1 MKCTESRELRV
12 LSMNQLNAKLSELYK
27 ELPPRKRAFQRKYRQ
42 HILNLINQIKHEQ
55 TMRRKS
61 IKDTRNMDR
70 NTQTIIMDTITK
82 ELFDN
87 YLKLQRS
94 GIMNMTDI
102 EQGAR
107 ILRCTQDEYETILW
121 NYTALKNKFYPKSK

>member
-1 MKCTESRELRV
+1 
-12 LSMNQLNAKLSELYK
+12 
-27 ELPPRKRAFQRKYRQ
+27 
-42 HILNLINQIKHEQ
+42 
-55 TMRRKS
+55 
-61 IKDTRNMDR
+61 MDNPGSC
-70 NTQTIIMDTITK
+70 NTDSFLGNHPNKTIIMDTITK

-107 ILRCTQDEYETILW
+107 ILRCIQDEYETILW

>member
-1 MKCTESRELRV
+1 MKCTESRELRDF
-12 LSMNQLNAKLSELYK
+12 SMNQLNAKLSELYK
-27 ELPPRKRAFQRKYRQ
+27 ELPSCKWAFQRKYRQ

-55 TMRRKS
+55 TMRRKRV
-61 IKDTRNMDR
+61 KDTRNMDR